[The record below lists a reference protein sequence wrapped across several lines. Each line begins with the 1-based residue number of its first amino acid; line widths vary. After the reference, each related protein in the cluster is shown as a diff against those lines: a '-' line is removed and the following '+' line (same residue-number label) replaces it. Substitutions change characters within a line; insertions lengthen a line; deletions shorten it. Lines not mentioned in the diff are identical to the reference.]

1 MKRALLLAGF
11 LALIVMVGP
20 ASALVSIDFGGTP
33 GTHGT
38 IAVTGGNATGT
49 GILVN
54 SMTVS
59 FDGGVTSQVYDVFG
73 TGASATGFTNGS
85 AVVSFDTSTGAF
97 TIIGGVCVVNFNNCS
112 GIAGVDP
119 NVMVS
124 GGTTLVNGTGAVSGL
139 NFSHLTATNLT
150 MEFSEPDQKAA
161 ALLNA
166 LGIPLSTTFALMN
179 ATFQGGSTTGSP
191 YNVNSTDINNSQT
204 VPEPTSILLLGS
216 LLVGVTRVVRR
227 RAKA

>member
-20 ASALVSIDFGGTP
+20 ASAVITIDFGGTP
-33 GTHGT
+33 GDHGT
-38 IAVTGGNATGT
+38 ITVTGGNATGT

-59 FDGGVTSQVYDVFG
+59 GTGTSADGVYDVYG
-73 TGASATGFTNGS
+73 AGASGIGFSNGS
-85 AVVSFDTSTGAF
+85 AIVTFDTSSGLFKIT
-97 TIIGGVCVVNFNNCS
+97 GGVCMQTNTTCN
-112 GIAGVDP
+112 GGAG
-119 NVMVS
+119 
-124 GGTTLVNGTGAVSGL
+124 TLVTSTDLVTGLGGVSNL
-139 NFSHLTATNLT
+139 QFTTLTATNLT
-150 MEFSEPDQKAA
+150 MSFHEPDQKAA
-161 ALLNA
+161 SLLTA
-166 LGIPLSTTFALMN
+166 LGIPTSTTFALMS
-179 ATFQGGSTTGSP
+179 ATFQGHSTTGSP
-191 YNVNSTDINNSQT
+191 YTVNSTDINNTQT

>member
-20 ASALVSIDFGGTP
+20 ASAVITIDFGGTP
-33 GTHGT
+33 GDHGT
-38 IAVTGGNATGT
+38 ITVTGGQATGT

-59 FDGGVTSQVYDVFG
+59 GAGAGDGVYDVFG
-73 TGASATGFTNGS
+73 AGASGIGFSNGS
-85 AVVSFDTSTGAF
+85 AIVSFNTSTGAF
-97 TIIGGVCVVNFNNCS
+97 TITGGVCVLGNTSCNGGS
-112 GIAGVDP
+112 G
-119 NVMVS
+119 
-124 GGTTLVNGTGAVSGL
+124 TLVTSTNLVTGLGGVSGL
-139 NFSHLTATNLT
+139 SFSVLTATNLT
-150 MEFSEPDQKAA
+150 MSFQEPDQKAA
-161 ALLNA
+161 SLLTA
-166 LGIPLSTTFALMN
+166 LGIPTSTTFALMS
-179 ATFQGGSTTGSP
+179 ATFQGHSTTGSP
-191 YNVNSTDINNSQT
+191 YTVNSTDINNTQT

>member
-20 ASALVSIDFGGTP
+20 ASAVITIDFGGTP
-33 GTHGT
+33 GDHGT
-38 IAVTGGNATGT
+38 ITVTGGQATGT

-59 FDGGVTSQVYDVFG
+59 GAGAGDGVYDVFG
-73 TGASATGFTNGS
+73 AGASGIGFSNGS
-85 AVVSFDTSTGAF
+85 AIVSFNTSTGAF
-97 TIIGGVCVVNFNNCS
+97 TITGGVCVLGNTSCNGGS
-112 GIAGVDP
+112 G
-119 NVMVS
+119 
-124 GGTTLVNGTGAVSGL
+124 TLVASTNLVTGLGGVSGL
-139 NFSHLTATNLT
+139 SFSVLTATNLT
-150 MEFSEPDQKAA
+150 MSFQEPDQKAA
-161 ALLNA
+161 SLLTA
-166 LGIPLSTTFALMN
+166 LGIPTSTTFALMS
-179 ATFQGGSTTGSP
+179 ATFQGHSTTGSP
-191 YNVNSTDINNSQT
+191 YTVNSTDINNTQT